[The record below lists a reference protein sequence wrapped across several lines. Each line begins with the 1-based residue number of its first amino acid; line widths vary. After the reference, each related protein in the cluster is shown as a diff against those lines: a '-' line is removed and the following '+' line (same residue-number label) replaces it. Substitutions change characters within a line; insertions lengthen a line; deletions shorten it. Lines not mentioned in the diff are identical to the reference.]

1 MAFGDPGLSLR
12 NDTQDIRPPRCRAK
26 ASWVL
31 PGHPVHRGHLALRST
46 SDFQQKKQGL
56 VSLSLLELGY
66 DGRIICQP
74 WWSVLIVNKSELR
87 RILGCSLPTLDRWI
101 TQYPDFPVLQRGNQ
115 GGAWS
120 FNADE
125 VISFLAAKDRSM
137 TDAAKERA
145 QQMHQLAQVGH
156 NGGPD
161 LLDGAPMVSKP
172 SEMLAL
178 VRLRKAERE
187 EAQACGHLVEA
198 EPLRQVLEEVLGV
211 WRRTQKAWLS
221 QAGSHLGLTDAQI
234 DGLGIGLADCQRD
247 LVRFMRSIG
256 RKTESEAP
264 LLDWAED
271 AA

>member
-1 MAFGDPGLSLR
+1 MTRVCRRGATSGDG
-12 NDTQDIRPPRCRAK
+12 RPLGCQAK

-31 PGHPVHRGHLALRST
+31 PGHPAHRGHLAPRSA
-46 SDFQQKKQGL
+46 SDFQQKKRGF

-66 DGRIICQP
+66 DDEIICQP
-74 WWSVLIVNKSELR
+74 WWSPLIVNKSELR

-101 TQYPDFPVLQRGNQ
+101 TQYPDFPVIQRGNQ
-115 GGAWS
+115 GNVWS
-120 FNADE
+120 FDADE
-125 VISFLAAKDRSM
+125 VRAFLAAKDRSV

-145 QQMHQLAQVGH
+145 KQMRQLAQLGH

-187 EAQACGHLVEA
+187 EAQACGRLVEA
-198 EPLRQVLEEVLGV
+198 EPLRQVLEEVLGA
-211 WRRTQKAWLS
+211 WRRTQQAWLN
-221 QAGSHLGLTDAQI
+221 QAGSHLGLTEEQI

-256 RKTESEAP
+256 RKAESEAP